1 MSFTAVILKVSFN
14 VLTLI
19 LSLKC
24 LGWELSPRDSC
35 KTKLMQVI
43 HCDGGHMQLGIAGV
57 NTTARGVWLS
67 WPRGQLVKRTE
78 LRHPKLVLRP
88 IRCDHHH
95 HQFLSSLESRFMEI
109 STVFKVTR
117 ITFPIA
123 MRKFIPN
130 KHSPFLSPYLLIP
143 TYPHLPNLFALTNRL
158 PLFIVEEKKEGSFVI
173 WQRVYVR
180 FCFLIQFDQLYPIES

>member
-1 MSFTAVILKVSFN
+1 M
-14 VLTLI
+14 
-19 LSLKC
+19 
-24 LGWELSPRDSC
+24 
-35 KTKLMQVI
+35 
-43 HCDGGHMQLGIAGV
+43 
-57 NTTARGVWLS
+57 S

-158 PLFIVEEKKEGSFVI
+158 PLFIVEEKKEGSINHI
-173 WQRVYVR
+173 WRENEAKVKNCMWAWWVAGLGRLASLHKVTTGRRGFRRQNKK
-180 FCFLIQFDQLYPIES
+180 LKG